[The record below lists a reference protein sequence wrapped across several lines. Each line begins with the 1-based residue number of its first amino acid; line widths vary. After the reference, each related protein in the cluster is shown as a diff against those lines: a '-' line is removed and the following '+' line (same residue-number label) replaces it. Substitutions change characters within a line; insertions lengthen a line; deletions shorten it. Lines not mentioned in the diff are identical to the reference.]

1 MSVRSGDEMLD
12 YLERLLATEDIRETW
27 ALHCARMAGF
37 GFDRMLY
44 GFTRFRTAKGYSN
57 LDDTLVLSNHEAA
70 YLDEFISSGMFSEAP
85 MVKWA
90 TENVGACL
98 WRGVAE
104 RAAAGELSEGE
115 RRVPEFNLRFG
126 VLAGVS
132 IAFPD
137 TSSRAK
143 GAIGLCARRGL
154 TQDDVDAIWEE
165 HGRELLVLNS
175 VLHLKISAM
184 PFSTTRRQLT
194 PRQREVLEWVGDGK
208 TAADIALIMGLTVA
222 TVEKHLRLAREA
234 LEVETTAQAVL
245 KASMQKQI
253 FLSRTGDED
262 SMGKPDR

>member
-1 MSVRSGDEMLD
+1 LVRPGDEMLD
-12 YLERLLATEDIRETW
+12 YLEQLLATEDVGEIW
-27 ALHCARMAGF
+27 ALHCARMAAF

-44 GFTRFRTAKGYSN
+44 GFTRFRTGQGYGN
-57 LDDTLVLSNHEAA
+57 LDDTLILSNHDRA
-70 YLDEFISSGMFSEAP
+70 YLDEFLSSGMFSEAP

-90 TENVGACL
+90 TASVGARL
-98 WRGVAE
+98 WRGIAE
-104 RAAAGELSEGE
+104 REAAGELSDAE
-115 RRVPEFNLRFG
+115 RRVLEFNLRHD
-126 VLAGVS
+126 VCAGVS

-154 TQDDVDAIWEE
+154 TQADVDAIWAE
-165 HGRELLVLNS
+165 HGRELQVLNS
-175 VLHLKISAM
+175 VLHLKISTM
-184 PFSTTRRQLT
+184 PFTTPRRQLT

-245 KASMQKQI
+245 KASMHKQL
-253 FLSRTGDED
+253 FRA
-262 SMGKPDR
+262 